1 MAKTLQLRRGDS
13 AYAAAFTGAEGEL
26 LVDTQ
31 TKTIRVQDGST
42 IGGTPLAR
50 MSDLAE
56 FITAEEVPA
65 GGIAVG
71 PNTVLVQ
78 ATGATAAENG
88 ALLLAGYEAAVALK
102 SVVVSAT
109 AFEMRDVY
117 FENGDAFISD
127 LARLALDA
135 VPSVNP
141 EEISP
146 RQFLGLPADAPRYP
160 DSPFPFT
167 ISIGG
172 VQYSGLLQV
181 NGDLDRQDLY
191 SASLYFS
198 DFDGA
203 PNDYQNIRFVNNQIS
218 PSKLIIGPGE
228 YDCALTIDESYVD
241 VSGLSGNAND
251 TNILQNITVSAGV
264 NVSNLKSSGGFI
276 LGVSSGYTFD
286 NCVGGSNSF
295 VATGTYNLGG
305 TFKNCHA
312 GQDSFRTT
320 LAEQYN
326 SSSGGQVTG
335 TFTDCTAGK
344 NSFGGADSYIV
355 PGTFTNCTAGERSF
369 GYYATGRFIN
379 CVSTGGYSFGLSD
392 ASGTFINCTARAY
405 SFGFEKATGT
415 FINCHGTNESFGSF
429 PSSVISGKFIGCTA
443 DFYSFGYQQNTL
455 SGTFLNCF
463 STGSNNFGGPN
474 SVNGGPITGKLV
486 NCVSEGGNS
495 FGSSVNGGT
504 LINCV
509 TFSGGFPGTQ
519 NGGRIINCVSGT
531 TLVNV

>member
-1 MAKTLQLRRGDS
+1 MAKTLQLRRGNS

-56 FITAEEVPA
+56 FITAEEVPV

-71 PNTVLVQ
+71 PNAVLVQ

-102 SVVVSAT
+102 SVVSAPT
-109 AFEMRDVY
+109 TYV
-117 FENGDAFISD
+117 FENKYFQGGYTSGNIESLWWQSTPQPSAS
-127 LARLALDA
+127 LTAR
-135 VPSVNP
+135 
-141 EEISP
+141 E
-146 RQFLGLPADAPRYP
+146 FFGLPASYAGDTYTPY
-160 DSPFPFT
+160 S
-167 ISIGG
+167 ISVGG
-172 VQYSGLLQV
+172 VIHSGSILVESYFLDYV
-181 NGDLDRQDLY
+181 VGSNPGNYALNGFT
-191 SASLYFS
+191 SLATGEHS
-198 DFDGA
+198 WR
-203 PNDYQNIRFVNNQIS
+203 PVVQTII
-218 PSKLIIGPGE
+218 PSSLIIGPGK
-228 YDCALTIDESYVD
+228 YDCALTIDESSVD
-241 VSGLSGNAND
+241 VSGLSGNASD

-379 CVSTGGYSFGLSD
+379 CVSTGGYSFGLSG
-392 ASGTFINCTARAY
+392 ASGTFINCSAKEI
-405 SFGFEKATGT
+405 SFGGSGSGPAGT
-415 FINCHGTNESFGSF
+415 FINCHGSYECFGGT
-429 PSSVISGKFIGCTA
+429 SSTLSGKFIGCTA
-443 DFYSFGYQQNTL
+443 ESYSFGRQQNTL

-474 SVNGGPITGKLV
+474 SGNGGPITGKLV
-486 NCVSEGGNS
+486 NCVSEGGSS
-495 FGSSVNGGT
+495 FGNSVNGGT

-519 NGGRIINCVSGT
+519 NGGKIINCVSNT